1 MIYKI
6 SVLDSQ
12 GWMDYQTTNDINR
25 MYLFVR
31 KIVTENNY
39 YGVMVKEYDKSK
51 KTEKIILLRTLN
63 KSKSLVLR
71 KEKWYGK
78 RINNKWG

>member
-12 GWMDYQTTNDINR
+12 GWLDYKATNDIDR
-25 MYLFVR
+25 MYLYVIEVI
-31 KIVTENNY
+31 KESNY

-51 KTEKIILLRTLN
+51 KSEKIILLRTLS
-63 KSKSLVLR
+63 KGKSLVLR
-71 KEKWYGK
+71 KERKLV
-78 RINNKWG
+78 

>member
-1 MIYKI
+1 MVYKI

-12 GWMDYQTTNDINR
+12 GWMDYKSTNDINR

-31 KIVTENNY
+31 KIVAENSY
-39 YGVMVKEYDKSK
+39 YGVMVKKYNKTQ

-63 KSKSLVLR
+63 KSKRLVLR
-71 KEKWYGK
+71 KE
-78 RINNKWG
+78 N

>member
-12 GWMDYQTTNDINR
+12 GWLDYKATNDIDR
-25 MYLFVR
+25 MYLYVR
-31 KIVTENNY
+31 EIIKESNY

-51 KTEKIILLRTLN
+51 KTEKIILLRTLD
-63 KSKSLVLR
+63 KSKSFALR
-71 KEKWYGK
+71 KEK
-78 RINNKWG
+78 

>member
-71 KEKWYGK
+71 KEK
-78 RINNKWG
+78 

>member
-12 GWMDYQTTNDINR
+12 GWLDYKATNDIDR
-25 MYLFVR
+25 MYLYVR
-31 KIVTENNY
+31 EIIKESNY

-51 KTEKIILLRTLN
+51 KTEKIILLRTLS
-63 KSKSLVLR
+63 KSKNLVLR
-71 KEKWYGK
+71 KERKLV
-78 RINNKWG
+78 

>member
-12 GWMDYQTTNDINR
+12 GWLDYKATNDIDR
-25 MYLFVR
+25 MYLYVR
-31 KIVTENNY
+31 EIIKESNY

-51 KTEKIILLRTLN
+51 KTEKIILLRTL
-63 KSKSLVLR
+63 SKSRKLVLR
-71 KEKWYGK
+71 KERKLV
-78 RINNKWG
+78 